1 MAYLARQDILFPGA
15 IFHITWQC
23 HNEEWL
29 LKDNSIK
36 QLYYDL
42 LLKYKDHY
50 GIEFYSYC
58 LMHNHPHLTG
68 KTFTADGISRLMQ
81 TVNSQLAKAIN
92 KKYKRKGQ
100 AIMDRF
106 KSPIIQTD
114 NELIKVMNYN
124 DLNPTRTKRRIH
136 PKDYK
141 WSSYRYYAYGEPD
154 PLVTVS
160 PSYLTLGNTDE
171 KRQSE
176 YRRMVEEVIEEEDL
190 KKRDYSKALYIGD
203 PGWVK
208 ARYEEIREIQQ
219 AKRIAYLARQRHM
232 MYMRS
237 PP

>member
-1 MAYLARQDILFPGA
+1 MAYLARQDILYPGA

-29 LKDNSIK
+29 LKDNSLK

-42 LLKYKDHY
+42 LLKYKDRY
-50 GIEFYSYC
+50 GVEFYSYC

-68 KTFTADGISRLMQ
+68 KTFAADSISKLMQ

-92 KKYKRKGQ
+92 KRYERKGQ

-114 NELIKVMNYN
+114 NQLLKVMNYN
-124 DLNPTRTKRRIH
+124 DLNITRTKAKIH
-136 PKDYK
+136 PKDYN
-141 WSSYRYYAYGEPD
+141 WCSYRYYAYGEPD
-154 PLVTVS
+154 PLITIS
-160 PSYLTLGNTDE
+160 PSYLTLGDTDE
-171 KRQSE
+171 QRQSE
-176 YRRMVEEVIEEEDL
+176 YRRMVEEVIKNEAL
-190 KKRDYSKALYIGD
+190 KKRDYSKTLYIGD

-208 ARYEEIREIQQ
+208 ARYEEINEIKQ
-219 AKRIAYLARQRHM
+219 AKRLAYLARQRRM